1 VGRAGRWPTELA
13 EGLDDDVHRAL
24 VVALAAA
31 VDAAPRTG
39 VGLPEA
45 LSSALGALAGD
56 LGGIEALTRDGD
68 PRAAGTRAA
77 TQAGALELVV
87 MLAAP
92 ALDVRAGPL
101 VERAR
106 RAGHALHRSRHDAR
120 APEFCSCGWMEDLRA
135 RAAGAVGQGQAHLR
149 RSLEV
154 PGWA

>member
-1 VGRAGRWPTELA
+1 VGEPGRWPDELA
-13 EGLDDDVHRAL
+13 QGLADDVHRAL

-39 VGLPEA
+39 VDLPEA
-45 LSSALGALAGD
+45 LSRALVALAGD
-56 LGGIEALTRDGD
+56 LGDVMALTTGAD
-68 PRAAGTRAA
+68 RASPSAA
-77 TQAGALELVV
+77 LRAGATELVV

-92 ALDVRAGPL
+92 ALASTDEPL
-101 VERAR
+101 AERAR
-106 RAGHALHRSRHDAR
+106 RAGHTLHRSRHDAR